1 MPANTWTDSENRSWS
16 CAITVATVKRVQ
28 QLAEVNLLE
37 AFDGLLLKLAEDPV
51 SLANVLYAVCKVQA
65 DERGVTDLQFGELL
79 GGETIEG
86 ATNALVQ
93 GIIDFFPNQR
103 RQILKQIWAK
113 TQRARQAVTDLAVEK
128 VESPKLDELQTLE
141 LQAAAAEF
149 DRRIEK
155 LRQQAQSK
163 LADPGDS
170 SGSSQESSA
179 STPDR

>member
-1 MPANTWTDSENRSWS
+1 MPATTWTDSENRGWS

-37 AFDGLLLKLAEDPV
+37 AFEGLLMKLAEDPV
-51 SLANVLYAVCKVQA
+51 SLANVLYAVCKLQA
-65 DERGVTDLQFGELL
+65 DERGVTDEQFGELL

-86 ATNALVQ
+86 ATTALVQ
-93 GIIDFFPNQR
+93 GIIDFFPSQR

-113 TQRARQAVTDLAVEK
+113 TQKARQAVTDLAVEK
-128 VESPKLDELQTLE
+128 VDSPQLDELQTLE

-155 LRQQAQSK
+155 LRQEAERK
-163 LADPGDS
+163 LTDPGDS
-170 SGSSQESSA
+170 SGSLQDSSA
-179 STPDR
+179 STPAL